1 MLISK
6 IYVDNFRNLVDFKM
20 TLTDFEVIVGEN
32 NIGKTNLLTI
42 LNKIFS
48 TKRIYFDGNDFNN
61 PEIPIIFEATFIF
74 SSIDEEA
81 IFFDFEG
88 IKNPDTNE
96 VKLRVKANWNEDVG
110 NVDVS
115 ILFIREDLPDE
126 EKELMTPSLQF
137 RKHISCH
144 YISASRDL
152 RKEMNTRSGAMF
164 ELYKSF
170 FPQSTLPLQTIKTK
184 ISEKNK
190 ALEELE
196 VKTKIYLKKI
206 EQNLNNDEWEDLELN
221 MEDLSKVINSNS
233 SNELLKQKF
242 GELKTLMKNF
252 HTRTDLKEE
261 LDDFHIRMKDLYKI
275 ETVENVLNSYTEN
288 ILPFEQIDLNLIP
301 INDDEF
307 IKQLNIELGGYSIFK
322 QGEGYQNIINLF
334 IKLIKF
340 FNLAKLNEDGIKLFI
355 IIIEEPE
362 SHLHP
367 HLQRSF
373 IKSLKKFQEKFT
385 GEGIQFQFLI
395 STHSPFVIESI
406 ELENLNLI
414 RKKEQKPHSLKV
426 NRKEFIEKTLDEMG
440 VQENKKNKKR
450 TQINYYLDEIFL
462 KNADIFF
469 SGCVIIVEGQT
480 EEGAIP
486 LFSSK
491 VIGGFDEYGISILNA
506 QGAATIH
513 YYIRLFSN
521 LDIPYVLIIDKDQEN
536 EFKDEYNA
544 YFIGKDKNQAF
555 ECEIL
560 KECPLEKIL
569 KVLDLKVP
577 EKFSSQKGDLIKE
590 FSYLR
595 NHPLNSLNEVLEH
608 INDSDR
614 NNLIYIVKKW
624 MKGEKG
630 YTFGRMLAQNL
641 DENEIPSKFIEAIE
655 KAKTLSKDLHGV

>member
-6 IYVDNFRNLVDFKM
+6 IYVDNFRNLVDFEM

-61 PEIPIIFEATFIF
+61 PEIPIIFEATLIF

-88 IKNPDTNE
+88 IKNPHTNE

-115 ILFIREDLPDE
+115 ILFIRDDLPDE
-126 EKELMTPSLQF
+126 EKELERPSLQF

-164 ELYKSF
+164 ELYKSI

-184 ISEKNK
+184 ISEKTK
-190 ALEELE
+190 AIAEIE
-196 VKTKIYLKKI
+196 VKTQSHLKKI
-206 EQNLNNDEWEDLELN
+206 EQNLIDDEWEDLESN
-221 MEDLSKVINSNS
+221 MGNLSEIINSDS

-242 GELKTLMKNF
+242 DELKTLMENF
-252 HTRTDLKEE
+252 HTRTDLQEK
-261 LDDFHIRMKDLYKI
+261 LDDFHIIMKDLYEI
-275 ETVENVLNSYTEN
+275 GTVEDVLNSYTEN

-395 STHSPFVIESI
+395 STHSPFVIEPI

-426 NRKEFIEKTLDEMG
+426 NREVFVEKTLEEMG
-440 VQENKKNKKR
+440 VHENKKNKKR
-450 TQINYYLDEIFL
+450 TQINYNLDELFI

-469 SGCVIIVEGQT
+469 SGCVIVVEGQT

-486 LFSSK
+486 IFSSK
-491 VIGGFDEYGISILNA
+491 VIGGFDEYGISILNT
-506 QGAATIH
+506 QGAANIH
-513 YYIRLFSN
+513 YYIKLFSN

-536 EFKDEYNA
+536 EFKDESNV
-544 YFIGKDKNQAF
+544 YFIGKNKNQAF

-560 KECPLEKIL
+560 MECPLEKIL
-569 KVLDLKVP
+569 KVLDLKEP
-577 EKFSSQKGDLIKE
+577 EKFRGQKGELIEK
-590 FSYLR
+590 FNYL
-595 NHPLNSLNEVLEH
+595 NGQPINSLNEVLEH

-614 NNLIYIVKKW
+614 NNLRNMVKNW
-624 MKGEKG
+624 MKAEKG

-641 DENEIPSKFIEAIE
+641 NQNEIPSQFIEAIE
-655 KAKTLSKDLHGV
+655 KAKTLSKDFHGV